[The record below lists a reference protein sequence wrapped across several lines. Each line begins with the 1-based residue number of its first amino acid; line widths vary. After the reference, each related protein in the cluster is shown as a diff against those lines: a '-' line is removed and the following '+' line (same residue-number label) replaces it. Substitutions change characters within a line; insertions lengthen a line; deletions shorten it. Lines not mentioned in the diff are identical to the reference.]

1 MARRARITA
10 LAVAVAFAEPAAFAF
25 AQTYATLH
33 VRRFTMSVDRST
45 VEIGEPFHLSISA
58 HVDEP
63 VTQLDNLTLPDLSG
77 FDSLGDERRCVAT
90 PAGSDCVET
99 LTLAATVVG
108 VRTIAG
114 ATLDAI
120 DARTGKP
127 SRFTSDPL
135 TVTVVGTTF
144 LDPLRGLVSGVLY
157 TAVRAFLIVIFVAAF
172 AFAVVWA
179 IAMWRKPAPRRR
191 GAVSPYVA
199 PAAPAAPAQPPDSNA
214 ALRALADALAH
225 EPTRAN
231 ALRLRQAMRATM
243 DARDDETFGDLA
255 ARGAADPRRLA
266 ALGAVER
273 AAFCEDE
280 RVPDA
285 VREALPSLNF

>member
-1 MARRARITA
+1 MARRARVTA
-10 LAVAVAFAEPAAFAF
+10 LAVAVAFAELAAFAS
-25 AQTYATLH
+25 AQTYETLH
-33 VRRFTMSVDRST
+33 VRRFTMSVDRTT
-45 VEIGEPFHLSISA
+45 VEVGEPFHLTIAA
-58 HVDEP
+58 HFDEP

-90 PAGSDCVET
+90 SAGSDCVET
-99 LTLAATVVG
+99 LTLAATVAG

-127 SRFTSDPL
+127 SRFTSDPV
-135 TVTVVGTTF
+135 TVTVTGTTF
-144 LDPLRGLVSGVLY
+144 LDPLGGLVSGLLY
-157 TAVRAFLIVIFVAAF
+157 TAVRAFLILIFVAAF
-172 AFAVVWA
+172 AFAVAWA
-179 IAMWRKPAPRRR
+179 ISMWRKPPPRPRV
-191 GAVSPYVA
+191 AVSPRVA
-199 PAAPAAPAQPPDSNA
+199 PAAPPPPPDPNA

-225 EPTRAN
+225 DPTRAN

-255 ARGAADPRRLA
+255 ARGAADPPRLA

>member
-1 MARRARITA
+1 VARRARVA
-10 LAVAVAFAEPAAFAF
+10 AFAVAVAFAELAAFAS

-33 VRRFTMSVDRST
+33 VRRFTMSVDRTT
-45 VEIGEPFHLSISA
+45 VEVGEPFHLSIAA

-63 VTQLDNLTLPDLSG
+63 LTQLDNLTLPDLSG

-90 PAGSDCVET
+90 AAGSDCVET
-99 LTLAATVVG
+99 LTLSATVAG

-120 DARTGKP
+120 DARTGKA
-127 SRFTSDPL
+127 SRFTSNAL
-135 TVTVVGTTF
+135 TVTVVGATSG
-144 LDPLRGLVSGVLY
+144 DPLRGLVSGLLY
-157 TAVRAFLIVIFVAAF
+157 TAVRTFLIVVFVAAF

-179 IAMWRKPAPRRR
+179 ISMWRKPAPRRR
-191 GAVSPYVA
+191 VAVAPHVA
-199 PAAPAAPAQPPDSNA
+199 PAAPARPPDPNA

-255 ARGAADPRRLA
+255 ARAAADPPRLA

>member
-1 MARRARITA
+1 VARRARVAA
-10 LAVAVAFAEPAAFAF
+10 LAVAVAYAELAAFAS
-25 AQTYATLH
+25 AQTYETLH
-33 VRRFTMSVDRST
+33 VRRFTMSVDRTT
-45 VEIGEPFHLSISA
+45 VEVGEPFHLSIAA

-90 PAGSDCVET
+90 SAGSDCVET
-99 LTLAATVVG
+99 LTLAATVAG

-127 SRFTSDPL
+127 SRFTSDPV
-135 TVTVVGTTF
+135 TVTVTGTAF
-144 LDPLRGLVSGVLY
+144 LDPLRGLVSGLLFA
-157 TAVRAFLIVIFVAAF
+157 AVRAFLIVIFVAAF
-172 AFAVVWA
+172 AFAVVWS
-179 IAMWRKPAPRRR
+179 ISMWRKPAPRPRV
-191 GAVSPYVA
+191 AVSPRVP
-199 PAAPAAPAQPPDSNA
+199 PAAPAPPPDPNA

-255 ARGAADPRRLA
+255 RRGAAEPPRLA